1 MTPEFAAPNDDARPI
16 WLVQKD
22 LHDNL
27 PPPMQTW
34 VKVTGFSGKAGQIC
48 LLPKSDGSIGGALIG
63 VEKPSDR
70 PSRERFALAKAAL
83 ALPEGAWKVENWPEG
98 VDRAFAKLDTIK
110 QDIVW

>member
-1 MTPEFAAPNDDARPI
+1 MAVTWCGPTSDEVRMTPEFAAPNDDARPI

-48 LLPKSDGSIGGALIG
+48 LLPKSDGSIG
-63 VEKPSDR
+63 
-70 PSRERFALAKAAL
+70 ER
-83 ALPEGAWKVENWPEG
+83 
-98 VDRAFAKLDTIK
+98 
-110 QDIVW
+110 